1 MDAKD
6 RLLDALQVNTDWMTL
21 VQIQNATGIVSL
33 TFLDIALRDFV
44 GLKVVELEK
53 KNGKKRWR
61 AIMERVR

>member
-33 TFLDIALRDFV
+33 TFLDMALRDFV
-44 GLKVVELEK
+44 GLKVVALEK

>member
-6 RLLDALQVNTDWMTL
+6 RTLDALQVNGDWMTFIE
-21 VQIQNATGIVSL
+21 IQNATGIVSL
-33 TFLDIALRDFV
+33 TFLDMALRDFV

-61 AIMERVR
+61 AIMERMR